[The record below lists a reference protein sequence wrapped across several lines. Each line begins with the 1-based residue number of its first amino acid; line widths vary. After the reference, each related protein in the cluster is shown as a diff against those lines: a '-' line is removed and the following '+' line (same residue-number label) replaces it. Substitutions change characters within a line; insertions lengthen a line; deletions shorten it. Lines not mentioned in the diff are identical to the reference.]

1 VPLLETNNIPKGTLQ
16 ITLTNAVQYLTVG
29 LFYIIITKTNALTQT
44 DIGIL
49 SILSF
54 ISSTFLLLT
63 TLALPTA
70 LTKFTSEKLKKN
82 QEEAAS
88 IQKTITK
95 VILISS
101 LTGFTIAGCLSKQ
114 LSQYFWGTP
123 TYAFLIILILI
134 HAFLFNIITL
144 FNSRL
149 QALYLFGKLA
159 LVTLIF
165 VITSRTT
172 AVTLA
177 LLNMGLKGVLI
188 GYITGSSVALIV
200 ALTFIRGK
208 LPKTTHNAPL
218 KPILKFSVPLFLASL
233 MALILNW
240 ADIIIINTLTGN
252 YSLTGIYYIV
262 ISSTA
267 VLSIL
272 WIPMTTTIFPALS
285 ARHGLKDHEGISNI
299 LKTASRY
306 LSYIIIPSCIGL
318 ATISPTALTFFYG
331 PDYTPGALPLS
342 ILSTATIILAFC
354 SLFGVTLTAIG
365 KTTQIL
371 KINAVSAISAVAL
384 LLALVPFFEA
394 TGAAIARLTT
404 QITSLT
410 LAIYVLRKN
419 VKLQLDKEA
428 LWKSAL
434 ASTATIPVLIGL
446 ELTLSTKI
454 STTQTL
460 TIEILAAA
468 SIYLIGLYTLK
479 ALNSQDF
486 ELLRQT
492 FPKFLSKYI
501 NTLEKFIVR

>member
-1 VPLLETNNIPKGTLQ
+1 METNNIPKGTLQ
-16 ITLTNAVQYLTVG
+16 ITLTNAVQYLTLG

-54 ISSTFLLLT
+54 LSSIFLLLT
-63 TLALPTA
+63 TIALPTA
-70 LTKFTSEKLKKN
+70 LTKFTSEKLEKN
-82 QEEAAS
+82 REEAAS

-95 VILISS
+95 AILISS
-101 LTGFTIAGCLSKQ
+101 LTGFAIAGSLSQQ

-134 HAFLFNIITL
+134 HAFLFNIMTV
-144 FNSRL
+144 FNSSL
-149 QALYLFGKLA
+149 QALYLFGKMA
-159 LVTLIF
+159 LVTLVFI
-165 VITSRTT
+165 ITSRTT
-172 AVTLA
+172 AVALA

-188 GYITGSSVALIV
+188 GYAVGSFIALIV
-200 ALTFIRGK
+200 ALAFIRGK

-240 ADIIIINTLTGN
+240 ADIVIISTSTGN

-262 ISSTA
+262 ANSVA

-272 WIPMTTTIFPALS
+272 LIPMTTTIFPALS
-285 ARHGLKDHEGISNI
+285 ARHGLKDPEGISNI

-318 ATISPTALTFFYG
+318 ATISPTTLTFFYG

-342 ILSTATIILAFC
+342 ILSIARIILAFC
-354 SLFGVTLTAIG
+354 SLFGVALTAIG

-371 KINAVSAISAVAL
+371 KINAVSAISAVAM
-384 LLALVPFFEA
+384 LLALVPFFET

-404 QITSLT
+404 QITSLILT
-410 LAIYVLRKN
+410 IYVLRKY

-428 LWKSAL
+428 LWKSAV
-434 ASTATIPVLIGL
+434 ASTATIPFLIIL
-446 ELTLSTKI
+446 ESTLSTKI
-454 STTQTL
+454 STIQTL
-460 TIEILAAA
+460 TIEILVAA
-468 SIYLIGLYTLK
+468 SIYLLSLYTLK

-486 ELLRQT
+486 ELLRQS

-501 NTLEKFIVR
+501 NIMEKFIVR